1 MDGIELE
8 VLWSNLRSVVT
19 EQAKAMQRTAFS
31 PVVRDAG
38 DLAYALFDERGRMVA
53 QADTGTPGHINCL
66 AHTGGYLA
74 DLFKGRLFPGDILIT
89 NDPWHGAGHFFDFT
103 VISPIFRNERII
115 GYVGSTNHHV
125 DIGGIGVSAAAND
138 VHEEGLWIPPAKLY
152 EAGRPNELLH
162 EIILRNVRKPD
173 YVSGDLASQVGAAK
187 SGGEALNEICDR
199 YGLEDIATL
208 SDEIIA
214 RSEEATRKSIR
225 ACKPGSWSAETR
237 FDIPN
242 GKVVTLRAKVTVDN
256 VAGEVLIDF
265 TGSSPQMDSGVNV
278 VFNYTHAYSTFAVRS
293 CLSPEIPNNAGSLAP
308 IKISA
313 PVGSIVNCSYPA
325 PVAARHV
332 VGMYVPMPILKALYN
347 VVPERVLA
355 EGPGSVWTMQLFGKD
370 TEGTPFIS
378 SQFSFSGGMGARAT
392 KSGPNAT
399 CYPTGIG
406 ATPLEILEI
415 ESPVVFTRREL
426 RANSGGNG
434 RSRGGDGQIVEF
446 RVNTDRPWLLN
457 AVTTGTQ
464 YVAEGLA
471 GGDSGGAG
479 YFAVNGVER
488 HTNGKVP
495 MEPSD
500 IVHMETP
507 GGGGYGRP
515 DQKSDKKSEKNTRPV
530 DVLSGAI

>member
-74 DLFKGRLFPGDILIT
+74 NLFEGRLVPGDILVT

-103 VISPIFRNERII
+103 VLAPIFRKGRII

-152 EAGRPNELLH
+152 EAGKLNELLH
-162 EIILRNVRKPD
+162 DIIMRNVRKPD
-173 YVSGDLASQVGAAK
+173 YVGGDLSAQVGSAK
-187 SGGEALNEICDR
+187 GGAEALNEICDR
-199 YGLEDIATL
+199 YNLDDIAHL

-214 RSEEATRKSIR
+214 RSEDATRKAIR
-225 ACKPGSWSAETR
+225 ACPAGSWTSQTQ

-242 GKVVTLRAKVTVDN
+242 GKVVTLRATVTVDN
-256 VAGEVLIDF
+256 IAGEILIDF
-265 TGSSPQMDSGVNV
+265 DGSSPQLDAGVNV
-278 VFNYTHAYSTFAVRS
+278 VLNYTHAYATFAVRS
-293 CLSPEIPNNAGSLAP
+293 CLTPEIPNNAGSLAP
-308 IKISA
+308 IRLSA
-313 PVGSIVNCSYPA
+313 PPGSIVNCTYPA

-347 VVPERVLA
+347 VVPDRVLA
-355 EGPGSVWTMQLFGKD
+355 EGPGAIWTMQAFGKSPD
-370 TEGTPFIS
+370 GIPFVS

-392 KSGPNAT
+392 KPGPNAT

-406 ATPLEILEI
+406 ATPLEILEV
-415 ESPVVFTRREL
+415 ESPVVFQRREL
-426 RANSGGNG
+426 RPQSGGKG
-434 RSRGGDGQIVEF
+434 RTSGGDGQIVEF
-446 RVNTDRPWLLN
+446 RVRTDRPWMLN
-457 AVTTGTQ
+457 AVTTGRSH
-464 YVAEGLA
+464 VAEGLA
-471 GGDSGGAG
+471 GGEPGSGG
-479 YFAVNGVER
+479 YFTINGVESR
-488 HTNGKVP
+488 ANGKVP
-495 MEPSD
+495 MQPTD
-500 IVHMETP
+500 IIRMETP
-507 GGGGYGRP
+507 GGGGFGP
-515 DQKSDKKSEKNTRPV
+515 AN
-530 DVLSGAI
+530 DVQGSATNKQAARELSAVK